1 MPVKSAESK
10 AKEYKPRVFKGTV
23 YVIKEQCKGCG
34 FCIEYC
40 PKQILEASEEFN
52 EKGYH
57 FPVVTDD
64 RGCVNCKVCEDICPE
79 FAIFSLTREE
89 NDKDGGSG

>member
-1 MPVKSAESK
+1 MPVKSVDSK
-10 AKEYKPRVFKGTV
+10 LKEYKPRVFEGTV
-23 YVIKEQCKGCG
+23 YVVKDRCKGCG

-40 PKQILEASEEFN
+40 PKHILEPSEEFN

-57 FPVVTDD
+57 YPVVTDD
-64 RGCVNCKVCEDICPE
+64 QGCVNCKVCEDICPD